1 MKKMEI
7 IVNSKPVT
15 IEDDFTIQQYLD
27 SLGLS
32 NKKAIAV
39 AVNGE
44 IVRKDEYSEFFITEG
59 DSMEI
64 VRAIGGG

>member
-44 IVRKDEYSEFFITEG
+44 IVRKDEYNEFIITDG

>member
-44 IVRKDEYSEFFITEG
+44 IVRKDEYSEFLITEG

>member
-1 MKKMEI
+1 MEI
-7 IVNSKPVT
+7 IVNSKPVS
-15 IEDDFTIQQYLD
+15 IEYDFTIQQYLD

-44 IVRKDEYSEFFITEG
+44 IVRKDEYNEFIITDG

>member
-1 MKKMEI
+1 MEI

-15 IEDDFTIQQYLD
+15 IEDDSTIQQYLD

-44 IVRKDEYSEFFITEG
+44 IVRKDEYNEFIITDG

>member
-1 MKKMEI
+1 MKQMEI

-64 VRAIGGG
+64 VTAIGGG

>member
-1 MKKMEI
+1 MKQMEI

-44 IVRKDEYSEFFITEG
+44 IVRKDEYNEFIITDG

>member
-1 MKKMEI
+1 MKQMEI

>member
-1 MKKMEI
+1 MKQMEI

-27 SLGLS
+27 SLGLA

-44 IVRKDEYSEFFITEG
+44 IVRKDEYNEFIITDG

>member
-1 MKKMEI
+1 MKQMEI
-7 IVNSKPVT
+7 IVNSKPAT

>member
-1 MKKMEI
+1 MKQMEI

-44 IVRKDEYSEFFITEG
+44 IVRKDEYNEFIITDG
-59 DSMEI
+59 DSIEI

>member
-1 MKKMEI
+1 MKQMDI

>member
-1 MKKMEI
+1 MEI

>member
-1 MKKMEI
+1 MEI

-44 IVRKDEYSEFFITEG
+44 IVRKDEYNEFIITDG

>member
-1 MKKMEI
+1 VKQMEI